1 MQKKSKW
8 RLAPLGMAVLA
19 CAGAQAQG
27 GDSPFTF
34 SGFAT
39 LGATGTNSSI
49 GEYAMTGQNRGASKS
64 WSGEVDS
71 KLGVQLTA
79 KANQMFSGTV
89 QVLSKQNGDGNF
101 NPEVEWAFA
110 KAQVMPSLSFRLGR
124 MGAPFFAVSD
134 FRDVGYANTWL
145 RPPLDVYGQVPISR
159 FDGGDMI
166 FQTNTGLGS
175 LSAQLFVGKS
185 NAVVQRTDVDFTSM
199 KGFNGTLEM
208 EGGLTLRVGYV
219 RGKLTVKSASL
230 NGLTATLR
238 SVPIAAVSSVGD
250 QLDPNKKDASFAGVG
265 LAWDQ
270 GEWLANFEY
279 TQRRTATYVP
289 DTNAWYLTV
298 GHRFGKFTPYA
309 TVSQIKQQDSN
320 VNNTIPVGASP
331 TLNALKAGVDGVVA
345 GQYKEQKTQAAGVRW
360 DAYRNVAVKAQLE
373 RITPK
378 GPGFFINV
386 PSTFNNRVTVYS
398 LAVDMVF

>member
-1 MQKKSKW
+1 MQKNSKW
-8 RLAPLGMAVLA
+8 RLVPLALAGLA
-19 CAGAQAQG
+19 CVGAQAQSS
-27 GDSPFTF
+27 DSPFTL

-39 LGATGTNSSI
+39 VGATGSNADL
-49 GEYAMTGQNRGASKS
+49 GVYAMTGQNRGASKS

-71 KLGVQLTA
+71 KLGLQVTA
-79 KANQMFSGTV
+79 KANQVFSGTV
-89 QVLSKQNGDGNF
+89 QVLSKQSGDGNF
-101 NPEVEWAFA
+101 NPEVEWAFV
-110 KAQVMPSLSFRLGR
+110 KAQASPSFSFRLGR
-124 MGAPFFAVSD
+124 MGSPFFAVSD

-159 FDGGDMI
+159 LDGADMI
-166 FQTNTGLGS
+166 YQTNTGLGA
-175 LSAQLFVGKS
+175 LSAQIFAGKS
-185 NAVVQRTDVDFTSM
+185 NAVVQRTKVDFTSM
-199 KGFNGTLEM
+199 TGFNGTLEM
-208 EGGLTLRVGYV
+208 DGGLTLRVGYV
-219 RGKLTVKSASL
+219 KGKLTVGSASL

-238 SVPIAAVSSVGD
+238 SVPIPAVVSVGD

-298 GHRFGKFTPYA
+298 GHRFGKFTPYGTISA
-309 TVSQIKQQDSN
+309 IKQQDSN
-320 VNNTIPVGASP
+320 VNNTIPP
-331 TLNALKAGVDGVVA
+331 LNAQLAALKAGVDGVVA
-345 GQYKEQKTQAAGVRW
+345 GQYREQKTQAAGLRW
-360 DAYRNVAVKAQLE
+360 DAYRNVAVKAQVD

-378 GPGFFINV
+378 GPGFFLNV
-386 PSTFNNRVTVYS
+386 PTNFANRVTVYS

>member
-8 RLAPLGMAVLA
+8 RLAPLGLAVLA
-19 CAGAQAQG
+19 CTAAQAQG
-27 GDSPFTF
+27 SDSAFTF

-208 EGGLTLRVGYV
+208 DGGLTLRVGYV

-270 GEWLANFEY
+270 GVWLANFEY

-345 GQYKEQKTQAAGVRW
+345 GQYKEQKTQAVGVRW
-360 DAYRNVAVKAQLE
+360 DAYRNVAVKAQLD

-386 PSTFNNRVTVYS
+386 PSNFNNRVTVYS
-398 LAVDMVF
+398 LSVDMVF